1 VPLVKSCSHPTWP
14 PAHCRF
20 AREALAR
27 SGVTTHDRRV
37 VEAGASGECPRAPI
51 RREASARKDA
61 LVIRKQKSGRPAMPT
76 CCSFETST
84 LVASRLTPGSRR
96 WSRVAYSVCEVI
108 AEQQLDG
115 FIDKFAPE
123 MRGRIRD
130 CRAKVQGRLPSAV

>member
-1 VPLVKSCSHPTWP
+1 MHGCD
-14 PAHCRF
+14 
-20 AREALAR
+20 LAR
-27 SGVTTHDRRV
+27 LCLSPAFGDDEDPAIQARLAANRLL
-37 VEAGASGECPRAPI
+37 